1 MYGKGF
7 FLFGED
13 NDYNIQFRFKK
24 NNFQFIVFYEI

>member
-24 NNFQFIVFYEI
+24 NFQFIVFYEI